1 MFQLNFNT
9 QNLKSVARATDEQ
22 PHKDTCSAHSQIDMS
37 SACNGSSM
45 LLPPVAPAPSN
56 YPPSDVPRE
65 PEPVEKGDVPREP
78 EPVEK
83 GDASFVLPDL
93 NLMPCE
99 DDSCS

>member
-65 PEPVEKGDVPREP
+65 PEPVEKGD
-78 EPVEK
+78 
-83 GDASFVLPDL
+83 ASFVLPDL